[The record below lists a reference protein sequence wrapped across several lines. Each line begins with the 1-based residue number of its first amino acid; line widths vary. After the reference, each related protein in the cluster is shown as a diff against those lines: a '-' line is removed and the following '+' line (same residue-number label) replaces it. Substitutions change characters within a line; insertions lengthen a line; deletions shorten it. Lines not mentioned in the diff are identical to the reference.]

1 MHWNSNVHCKQVC
14 AAFLSIVYIL
24 PLEMQ
29 LLKGEDHIS
38 GVMVSVIVSSA
49 VGVGSSPY
57 RVKPKTIELVFVAFP
72 LSTQCPSGA
81 TRLLYY

>member
-1 MHWNSNVHCKQVC
+1 
-14 AAFLSIVYIL
+14 
-24 PLEMQ
+24 MQ

-49 VGVGSSPY
+49 VGVGSSPD
-57 RVKPKTIELVFVAFP
+57 RVKQKTIELVFVAFP

-81 TRLLYY
+81 YRYFSELAL